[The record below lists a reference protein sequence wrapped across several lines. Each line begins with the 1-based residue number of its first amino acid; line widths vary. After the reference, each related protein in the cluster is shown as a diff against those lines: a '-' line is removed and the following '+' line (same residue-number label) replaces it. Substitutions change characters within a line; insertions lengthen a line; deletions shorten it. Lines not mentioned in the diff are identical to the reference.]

1 MTSQAEKIEAAY
13 EKISEGV
20 KELIEAEYEGKYLEA
35 IKDMDLDVAAGNTG
49 LYVEEEYKGILLDK
63 AAKQKQQ
70 QEKKQMYEELS
81 ALVDIIYNAKN
92 EEEAMEKLEKYGV
105 KGYRM

>member
-20 KELIEAEYEGKYLEA
+20 KELVEAEYEGNF
-35 IKDMDLDVAAGNTG
+35 IDLNIDIDVAAGNIG
-49 LYVEEEYKGILLDK
+49 LYAEDEYRNTILDK
-63 AAKQKQQ
+63 AAQQKQQ
-70 QEKKQMYEELS
+70 QEKEQMYKELS

-92 EEEAMEKLEKYGV
+92 EEEAIEKLEKYGV